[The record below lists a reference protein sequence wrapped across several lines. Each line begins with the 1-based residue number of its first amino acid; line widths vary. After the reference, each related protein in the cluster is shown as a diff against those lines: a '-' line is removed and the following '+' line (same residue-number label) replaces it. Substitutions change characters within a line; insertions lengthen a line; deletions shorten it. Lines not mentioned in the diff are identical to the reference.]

1 MTEQNSALRND
12 KIKKGIYYP
21 YACPLIPISRLRG
34 GDVFAACR
42 SPCKIKYVLPSSTF
56 SALKARISA
65 FSIGRSAVGNQFRQI
80 FTQQRLLWLFPH
92 PAALR
97 GARRRPFR
105 LCARLSHP
113 LCGRLRLSSLRL
125 SFIGQIARQTLQ
137 GGGRAGLL
145 FSGQR
150 YKKQTRGGL

>member
-1 MTEQNSALRND
+1 MTSKTLLLRND

-21 YACPLIPISRLRG
+21 YACRLYPFRG
-34 GDVFAACR
+34 CEERRFCACR

-65 FSIGRSAVGNQFRQI
+65 FSIGRSARRKSISADFYTTKAPMA
-80 FTQQRLLWLFPH
+80 FSAPCC
-92 PAALR
+92 PAR
-97 GARRRPFR
+97 ARRRPFR